1 MSPASLDGAL
11 GLCCYN
17 YWFLPL
23 DKICN
28 NNKYNLIT
36 LLRWLVS
43 AFIKSSP
50 SLLSPSAAAASDV
63 SAWYLYLI
71 LDRLL
76 SCRLVVVCYRRIT
89 HYYRKSARSHF
100 LPINFPVYGE
110 RQKAIEKINS
120 LLIINACNHGC
131 RITSPAQKSHVSG
144 DIDFEMKL
152 SGGRANSTR
161 HWSLLLLLHILQ
173 SSINSSWPSPGQ
185 LIQCKW

>member
-1 MSPASLDGAL
+1 M
-11 GLCCYN
+11 
-17 YWFLPL
+17 
-23 DKICN
+23 
-28 NNKYNLIT
+28 
-36 LLRWLVS
+36 S

-76 SCRLVVVCYRRIT
+76 SCRLAVVCYRRIT

-131 RITSPAQKSHVSG
+131 RITSPVQQSHVSG
-144 DIDFEMKL
+144 DIDFEMNR
-152 SGGRANSTR
+152 SRGRANNSTR

-173 SSINSSWPSPGQ
+173 SSINSS
-185 LIQCKW
+185 